1 MNNKNQYNNIE
12 FSDFHGGVVSSQGL
26 LGCDNPEDL
35 DLNVYRSY

>member
-1 MNNKNQYNNIE
+1 MSTQVPDMKSEVFMAVNN
-12 FSDFHGGVVSSQGL
+12 QGL